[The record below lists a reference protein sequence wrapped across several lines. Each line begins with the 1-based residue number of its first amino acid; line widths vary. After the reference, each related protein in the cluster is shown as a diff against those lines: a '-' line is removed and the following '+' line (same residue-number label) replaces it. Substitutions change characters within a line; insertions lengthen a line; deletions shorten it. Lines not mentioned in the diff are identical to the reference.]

1 MDFFR
6 GSLTRIL
13 VSAVVVVLLS
23 AFGAIQLASDAFAA
37 SAAARASLPAH
48 VPVAFGVAVYRA
60 LDRVA
65 PAPYVEST
73 LAAYALS
80 QGRCGDALR
89 YALRLPP
96 SPARDALLA
105 RVAAA
110 RGDGELALEYFL
122 AAPDVDAVQS
132 AVRSLAIAS
141 PAAAYAL
148 ERTLN
153 ARLSLMTTHP
163 DAVAETA
170 WGMGDLANRQAWRE
184 VSGTPAQMAWL
195 RRGMRSM
202 QTATD
207 LAPFSEKYA
216 IVAANQAVLLGNL
229 DSASALFARAV
240 AANPAS
246 ADGIAGLGVVA
257 HRRGDAAAARS
268 DLDRARRIDP
278 QALMVRALER
288 ELH

>member
-1 MDFFR
+1 M
-6 GSLTRIL
+6 
-13 VSAVVVVLLS
+13 
-23 AFGAIQLASDAFAA
+23 ASDAFAA
-37 SAAARASLPAH
+37 PAAARGALPAH
-48 VPVAFGVAVYRA
+48 APLALGVAVYRA

-80 QGRCGDALR
+80 QGRNDDARR

-96 SPARDALLA
+96 SPARDVLLA

-110 RGDGELALEYFL
+110 GGDAGLALEYFL

-132 AVRSLAIAS
+132 VVRSLVPAS

-153 ARLSLMTTHP
+153 ARLSMTATHP

-170 WGMGDLANRQAWRE
+170 WRMGDLANRQAWRE
-184 VSGTPAQMAWL
+184 VSGSPAQVAWL

-202 QTATD
+202 QVATD
-207 LAPFSEKYA
+207 LAPLSEKYA
-216 IVAANQAVLLGNL
+216 IVAANQAVLLGDL
-229 DSASALFARAV
+229 DGASALFTRAV
-240 AANPAS
+240 TADPAS
-246 ADGIAGLGVVA
+246 AEAIAGLGVVA
-257 HRRGDAAAARS
+257 HRRGDVVAARRY
-268 DLDRARRIDP
+268 LDRARRIDP

-288 ELH
+288 ELR